1 MSEMIRVL
9 LVENQQLYRHSIKYS
24 LQMDAAIEVVAET
37 GNAEQ
42 VIELALQHKPDVVL
56 LDVILPDMDGID
68 VVHRIHRHL
77 PDCGIIIVTAM
88 ALDIFHRAIRLL
100 RKSGVR
106 GFVTKNSAV
115 DELLAA
121 VQTVSGGED
130 FMSKDIEQYLQYPDM
145 RNEVSCILAEFPD
158 REFQAMLLITQGNC
172 NKDISILMLI
182 SEKTVHSYK
191 RRVYDRLGI
200 VNDVQ
205 LVHWALHHNL
215 VKRQYP

>member
-1 MSEMIRVL
+1 MSEMIRLL
-9 LVENQQLYRHSIKYS
+9 LVEEQQLLRDAIKNS
-24 LQMDAAIEVVAET
+24 LQLDGAIEVVAET
-37 GNAEQ
+37 GDAGQ
-42 VIELALQHKPDVVL
+42 VVELALQYKPDIVL
-56 LDVILPDMDGID
+56 LDVILPDMDGIN
-68 VVHRIHRHL
+68 VVNRIHRQL
-77 PDCGIIIVTAM
+77 PDCKIIIVTAI
-88 ALDIFHRAIRLL
+88 ALDIFHRAIQLL
-100 RKSGVR
+100 RKCGAR
-106 GFVTKNSAV
+106 GFVTKNSTL

-121 VQTVSGGED
+121 VRTVAADEE
-130 FMSKDIEQYLQYPDM
+130 FVSKDIARHLQYSDK

-158 REFQAMLLITQGNC
+158 REFQALLLITQGNC

-191 RRVYDRLGI
+191 KRVYDRLGI